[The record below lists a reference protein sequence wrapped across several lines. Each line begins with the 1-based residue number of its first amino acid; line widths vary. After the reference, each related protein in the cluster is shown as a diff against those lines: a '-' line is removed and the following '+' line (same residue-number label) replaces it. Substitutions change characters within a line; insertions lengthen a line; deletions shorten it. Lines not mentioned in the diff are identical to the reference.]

1 MAVQTFSKN
10 FIFER
15 IKDSKYPFWSLYLN
29 QGFQNRSNVQQF
41 FGGNFDENDS
51 DETKI
56 EKSIKALQNT
66 LSTFDDSAVFIIELK
81 NAKTANGSGII
92 GPFQFQNAE
101 TVKKD
106 SEQAAPGLGA
116 IPAGYVPE
124 SMLKGIEDKINAEF
138 NAKLERYKAESERRE
153 REAEFKRR
161 EEQLAEREKELKEQ
175 EKSYNSSVA
184 KTADIFIT
192 IGQKLAAHF
201 FPAADDSVAA
211 QMVIPQQQL
220 GQPQTPQLND
230 EKMQAVDELS
240 EFMYKNFDSDKI
252 KAFKLILMQE
262 QKNEL
267 ERQNNGGNA
276 ATANGG
282 AEGSN

>member
-1 MAVQTFSKN
+1 MAVQTFSKV
-10 FIFER
+10 FVFER

-41 FGGNFDENDS
+41 FGGNFEENDS

-92 GPFQFQNAE
+92 GPFQFQNVE

-153 REAEFKRR
+153 REAEFRRR

-184 KTADIFIT
+184 KTADVFIT

-201 FPAADDSVAA
+201 FPAADDGAAA
-211 QMVIPQQQL
+211 QMLVQQQQQQL
-220 GQPQTPQLND
+220 GQPQLND

-240 EFMYKNFDSDKI
+240 EYMYKNFDTDKI
-252 KAFKLILMQE
+252 KAFKEILIQE

-276 ATANGG
+276 ATANGC

>member
-41 FGGNFDENDS
+41 FGGNFAEDDS

-81 NAKTANGSGII
+81 NAKTANGNGII

-106 SEQAAPGLGA
+106 SEQAAPVLGA

-138 NAKLERYKAESERRE
+138 SAKLERYKAESERRE

-201 FPAADDSVAA
+201 FPATDDGVAA
-211 QMVIPQQQL
+211 QMVVQQQQL

-240 EFMYKNFDSDKI
+240 EYMYKNFDTDKI
-252 KAFKLILMQE
+252 KAFKEILMQE

-267 ERQNNGGNA
+267 ERQNNGSNA
-276 ATANGG
+276 ATADGG

>member
-41 FGGNFDENDS
+41 FGGNFAEDDS

-81 NAKTANGSGII
+81 NAKTANGNGII

-106 SEQAAPGLGA
+106 SEQAAPGIGA

-138 NAKLERYKAESERRE
+138 SAKLERYKAESERRE

-201 FPAADDSVAA
+201 FPATDDGVAA
-211 QMVIPQQQL
+211 QMVVQQQQL
-220 GQPQTPQLND
+220 GQPQTPLND

-240 EFMYKNFDSDKI
+240 EFMYKNFDTDKI

-276 ATANGG
+276 ATADGG

>member
-41 FGGNFDENDS
+41 FGGNFAEDDS

-81 NAKTANGSGII
+81 NAKTANGNGII

-201 FPAADDSVAA
+201 FPATDDGVAA
-211 QMVIPQQQL
+211 QMVVQQQQL

-240 EFMYKNFDSDKI
+240 EFMYKNFDTDKI

-262 QKNEL
+262 QNEL

-276 ATANGG
+276 ATADGG

>member
-10 FIFER
+10 FILER

-41 FGGNFDENDS
+41 FGGNFEDDDS

-106 SEQAAPGLGA
+106 SEQAPGLGA

-192 IGQKLAAHF
+192 IGQKLAAHL
-201 FPAADDSVAA
+201 FPAADDSASA

-220 GQPQTPQLND
+220 GQPQTPLND

-240 EFMYKNFDSDKI
+240 EYMYKNFDTDKI
-252 KAFKLILMQE
+252 KAFKEILIQE
-262 QKNEL
+262 QNNEL
-267 ERQNNGGNA
+267 ERQNNGSNA
-276 ATANGG
+276 TTADGG

>member
-51 DETKI
+51 DDTKI

-201 FPAADDSVAA
+201 FPATDDGVAA
-211 QMVIPQQQL
+211 QMVVQQQQL

-240 EFMYKNFDSDKI
+240 EFMYKNFDTDKI

-262 QKNEL
+262 QNEL

-276 ATANGG
+276 ATADGG

>member
-41 FGGNFDENDS
+41 FGGNFEDDDS

-106 SEQAAPGLGA
+106 SEQAAPGLGS

-201 FPAADDSVAA
+201 FPATDDGVAA
-211 QMVIPQQQL
+211 QMVVQQQQL
-220 GQPQTPQLND
+220 GQPQTPD
-230 EKMQAVDELS
+230 EKMQAVDDLS
-240 EFMYKNFDSDKI
+240 EFLYKNFDTDKI
-252 KAFKLILMQE
+252 KAFQQILMQE
-262 QKNEL
+262 QNNEL
-267 ERQNNGGNA
+267 ERQNNGGNV

>member
-41 FGGNFDENDS
+41 FGGNFEDDDS

-56 EKSIKALQNT
+56 GKSIKALQNT

-201 FPAADDSVAA
+201 FPTADDGAAA

-240 EFMYKNFDSDKI
+240 LFMYKNFDTDKI
-252 KAFKLILMQE
+252 KAFKEILIQE

-267 ERQNNGGNA
+267 ERQNNGSNA
-276 ATANGG
+276 TTADGG
-282 AEGSN
+282 TEGSN

>member
-41 FGGNFDENDS
+41 FGGNFAEDDS

-81 NAKTANGSGII
+81 NAKTANGNGII

-201 FPAADDSVAA
+201 FPATDDGAAA
-211 QMVIPQQQL
+211 QMVVQQQQL

-240 EFMYKNFDSDKI
+240 EYMYKNFDTDKI
-252 KAFKLILMQE
+252 KAFKEILMQE

-267 ERQNNGGNA
+267 ERQNNGSNA
-276 ATANGG
+276 ATADGG

>member
-41 FGGNFDENDS
+41 FGGNFAEDDS

-201 FPAADDSVAA
+201 FPAADDGVAE
-211 QMVIPQQQL
+211 QMVVPRQQL

-240 EFMYKNFDSDKI
+240 EFMYKNFDTDKI

>member
-1 MAVQTFSKN
+1 MTVQTFSKN

-41 FGGNFDENDS
+41 FGGNFEEDDS

-161 EEQLAEREKELKEQ
+161 EEQLAEREKELKDQ

-201 FPAADDSVAA
+201 FPADDGVAA

-240 EFMYKNFDSDKI
+240 EYMYKNFDTDKI
-252 KAFKLILMQE
+252 KAFKEILIQE

-276 ATANGG
+276 STADGG